1 MFVFDASNQPEKG
14 KVGTIMTYEKIFAD
28 LKKTMLK
35 ADTAKLEGDFAFQC
49 VIDGDGE
56 GVFYFALKDGVFSV
70 EPYDYVGATAT
81 FRATA
86 ETYKNILAGK
96 VTVDEAIAAGALEV
110 DRPVSYA
117 DILSFFAKKAPAK
130 KAPAKKAEAPK
141 AAAKKAPA
149 KKAEAPK
156 AETKKAPAKKAEAP
170 KAAAPKAEAKKEEA
184 PKAPAK
190 KAPAKKTEAPKA
202 EVKKEEAPKAEAK
215 KAEAPKAPAKKPA
228 AKAKK

>member
-1 MFVFDASNQPEKG
+1 
-14 KVGTIMTYEKIFAD
+14 MTYEKIFAD

-49 VIDGDGE
+49 VIDGEGE
-56 GVFYFALKDGVFSV
+56 GIFYFALKDGVFSV

-156 AETKKAPAKKAEAP
+156 AETKKAPAKKAAAP
-170 KAAAPKAEAKKEEA
+170 KAAPKAEAKKEEA
-184 PKAPAK
+184 PKAAAK
-190 KAPAKKTEAPKA
+190 KAPAKKTEAPKAAAPKA

>member
-1 MFVFDASNQPEKG
+1 
-14 KVGTIMTYEKIFAD
+14 MTYEKIFAD

-49 VIDGDGE
+49 VIDGEGE
-56 GVFYFALKDGVFSV
+56 GIFYFALKDGVFSI

-149 KKAEAPK
+149 KKAEA
-156 AETKKAPAKKAEAP
+156 KKAPAKKAAAP
-170 KAAAPKAEAKKEEA
+170 KAAPKAE
-184 PKAPAK
+184 AK

-215 KAEAPKAPAKKPA
+215 KAEAPKAEAKKAEAPKAAAKKPA